1 MSKAKC
7 NQTNSVPQW
16 QSERMKAMIAER
28 WQEVWLIVEA
38 REQERN

>member
-1 MSKAKC
+1 MSKSKC
-7 NQTNSVPQW
+7 NQANGIPQW

-28 WQEVWLIVEA
+28 WEEVWSVVEA